1 MIGKSMKMELDGKEI
16 KLEFPD
22 LTQNYTINYYKKIEQ
37 SMNENTS
44 VFEINEIMFRNV
56 NSVSK
61 VIENV
66 VKTEINIK

>member
-1 MIGKSMKMELDGKEI
+1 
-16 KLEFPD
+16 
-22 LTQNYTINYYKKIEQ
+22 
-37 SMNENTS
+37 MNENTS